1 MEEKSS
7 TARNF
12 AQELQGTLKPDA
24 NQNYPMNLE
33 RAGRSEYEMLTQAW
47 TLASY

>member
-12 AQELQGTLKPDA
+12 AQELQGSLKADA
-24 NQNYPMNLE
+24 NQNYPMHLE
-33 RAGRSEYEMLTQAW
+33 RANSSEYKMLT
-47 TLASY
+47 